1 MTVATLQTYL
11 SKIIITLVTA
21 LLLTVAV
28 TSVVA
33 PQAGAQNIKSNLCG
47 GADLSLS
54 QDEAKCSGKD
64 LNGDGQ
70 VTESERDGT
79 YAEDKLNKLI
89 TQIINVLSVII
100 GIVAVIM
107 IIWGGFKFITSSGDS
122 GNVSSAKNTVIYAI
136 VGLIIVALAQVIVRF
151 VLNKV

>member
-1 MTVATLQTYL
+1 MIATTIQTNIARL
-11 SKIIITLVTA
+11 IITAFTA
-21 LLLTVAV
+21 VLLAVAA
-28 TSVVA
+28 TSLAA
-33 PQAGAQNIKSNLCG
+33 PQVGAQNIKGNLCG

-54 QDEAKCSGKD
+54 KDDAKCDNKD

-70 VTESERDGT
+70 ITQSERDGT

-136 VGLIIVALAQVIVRF
+136 IGLIIVALAQVIVRF